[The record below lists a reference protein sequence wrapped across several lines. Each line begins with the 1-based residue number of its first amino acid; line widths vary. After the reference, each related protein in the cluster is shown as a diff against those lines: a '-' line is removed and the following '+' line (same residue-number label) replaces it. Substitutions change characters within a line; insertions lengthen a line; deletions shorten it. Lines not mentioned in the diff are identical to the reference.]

1 MGLELASA
9 DPSRMDRTGEARTNS
24 TTSAPRAMGHG
35 WRCTNRLHRYQFES
49 GPVLAPV
56 PSRGIANRSTA
67 GPANPSR
74 AGSSVTEATMV
85 NSTAKMAL
93 TAMPLTKEMP
103 MMNRPSM
110 EMHTVTPAKST
121 ARPAVVSAV
130 AQASP
135 DGAPSWRHA
144 RKRVR
149 MNRA

>member
-1 MGLELASA
+1 
-9 DPSRMDRTGEARTNS
+9 
-24 TTSAPRAMGHG
+24 
-35 WRCTNRLHRYQFES
+35 
-49 GPVLAPV
+49 
-56 PSRGIANRSTA
+56 
-67 GPANPSR
+67 
-74 AGSSVTEATMV
+74 MV

-130 AQASP
+130 AQASS